1 MISFYILDKDAE
13 EIVSASDNQALTT
26 FLKQDHFPNH
36 LGQKGRKS
44 LD

>member
-1 MISFYILDKDAE
+1 MISFDIPDNDAE
-13 EIVSASDNQALTT
+13 EIVSASDNQVLTT
-26 FLKQDHFPNH
+26 FLKQDHFPNR